1 MSDAILDHIKYL
13 SKDLK
18 LMYKRMHQNIL
29 DIESCKKIL
38 VSKSNDTIDDFK
50 FYSALID
57 DSVFYHRK
65 STDIRKAKLSKDIRR
80 MFKLIGI
87 DKYIEEDVFFSSD
100 IIGKGIDFYKKNII
114 DKEEERQS
122 NVLHYNFIW
131 MNKITL
137 KKFHNWP
144 EQLQSLLYYHKYL
157 IEYLI
162 NSSEVDLNFF
172 LKKKNDKQDIDN
184 HLYERINKG
193 ILNNY
198 SKKNELILE
207 INSLKTN
214 YDAKISTL
222 KKLISDK
229 DNEIKRLNIL
239 LENQNESNNE

>member
-1 MSDAILDHIKYL
+1 M
-13 SKDLK
+13 K
-18 LMYKRMHQNIL
+18 LL
-29 DIESCKKIL
+29 
-38 VSKSNDTIDDFK
+38 
-50 FYSALID
+50 
-57 DSVFYHRK
+57 
-65 STDIRKAKLSKDIRR
+65 
-80 MFKLIGI
+80 
-87 DKYIEEDVFFSSD
+87 
-100 IIGKGIDFYKKNII
+100 
-114 DKEEERQS
+114 
-122 NVLHYNFIW
+122 
-131 MNKITL
+131 ITL